1 MSFIVHVLATATTL
15 AAGYLLKA
23 PRIEVD
29 FWHGAADELL
39 RGGSGEVRHQTLQKL
54 EEAQRKAVR
63 IWQRARAWSFAR
75 FFVLAITLAL
85 GLRMRDGRIV
95 YRQACACLCAGAFY
109 VVFLQRPRGESVR
122 CIAENTA

>member
-39 RGGSGEVRHQTLQKL
+39 RGGSGEVRVPENWAPGRKL
-54 EEAQRKAVR
+54 RV
-63 IWQRARAWSFAR
+63 
-75 FFVLAITLAL
+75 
-85 GLRMRDGRIV
+85 G
-95 YRQACACLCAGAFY
+95 YRPQAAAPPPF
-109 VVFLQRPRGESVR
+109 
-122 CIAENTA
+122 